1 MKISMDVDD
10 MESVRDRLTEATDR
24 LSSINIPMPSSADF
38 GAAVLGGA
46 AASFEVAIGRQTRAL
61 RERLAELG
69 VGVSDT
75 LSDMAA
81 LEDTIVSGLAQYE
94 ERLG

>member
-1 MKISMDVDD
+1 MKIAMDMDE
-10 MESVRDRLTEATDR
+10 MESVRARLNEATDR
-24 LSSINIPMPSSADF
+24 LSSITIPMPSSADL

-46 AASFEVAIGRQTRAL
+46 AASFEAAIGRQTRAL
-61 RERLAELG
+61 RERLCELG
-69 VGVSDT
+69 EGVSHT
-75 LSDMAA
+75 VSDMAV